1 MTTTWLAARE
11 GKPLLA
17 EFFETEYNR
26 IMYITYKLAGF
37 EDQEENGSALLLR
50 YAGDEPIP
58 MPDYLRVTESGVK

>member
-1 MTTTWLAARE
+1 M
-11 GKPLLA
+11 A